1 MYLSLWEF
9 SYNMKTILTLLYGDK
24 YSSSDVDY
32 IYTATKGKYNYVC
45 LTDRQNQMHIDA
57 RIKTVLLDE
66 SLESNWRKLELFNIP
81 NLGKVIYLDLDTV
94 IQGDIEPLFEY
105 CSTPTICKTY
115 WKNTFP
121 FPSEYNSSVMA
132 WENNDAQ
139 HVYKYYLEH
148 EDYYAIKYD
157 NNDDWFLYH
166 EDQFQSVFPKGL
178 IYSFLCGVD
187 VQTDT
192 SPRAYQ
198 LKPEYPIVLLNG
210 QSEIEENLRQKYDA
224 LYLHEMGKQVLS

>member
-32 IYTATKGKYNYVC
+32 IYKATKGKYNYVC
-45 LTDRQNQMHIDA
+45 LTDRQNQPHIHPN
-57 RIKTVLLDE
+57 IKTVLLDE
-66 SLESNWRKLELFNIP
+66 SLESHWRKLELFNIP
-81 NLGKVIYLDLDTV
+81 DLGKVIYIDLDTV

-115 WKNTFP
+115 WKNKDEFP
-121 FPSEYNSSVMA
+121 TEYNSSVMA
-132 WENNDAQ
+132 WENDSAQ
-139 HVYKYYLEH
+139 HVYKYFLEND
-148 EDYYAIKYD
+148 DYYITKYLD
-157 NNDDWFLYH
+157 NDDWFLYNEH
-166 EDQFQSVFPKGL
+166 LIQAVFPRGL

-192 SPRAYQ
+192 PPRAYQ
-198 LKPEYPIVLLNG
+198 MKSDYPIVLLNG

-224 LYLHEMGKQVLS
+224 LYLHEMGQQVLP